1 MTASRRGDTIAVL
14 AGIPARG
21 TTMRKALV
29 LVAVAAAAFAAASVA
44 APSAGAYG
52 NTAEFQVAV
61 SLNCDAKTQP
71 FCTSVVGLGGE
82 WAWFAF
88 NNDGTFDAT
97 LTFCS
102 HEGFNGAFHQN
113 IGGIWKTGTPVDH
126 PIWGQTSDFFVS
138 GDNGVSWQDTDVPAV
153 AGHYGFKPAPR

>member
-1 MTASRRGDTIAVL
+1 MQ
-14 AGIPARG
+14 
-21 TTMRKALV
+21 KALV
-29 LVAVAAAAFAAASVA
+29 LGAIAAAFVFASVV

-61 SLNCDAKTQP
+61 SLNCDAKSQP

-97 LTFCS
+97 MTFCS
-102 HEGFNGAFHQN
+102 HEGVYGAFHQN
-113 IGGIWKTGTPVDH
+113 LDGVWKAAAPVDP
-126 PIWGQTSDFFVS
+126 PIWGQSSDFFVS
-138 GDNGVSWQDTDVPAV
+138 VDHGASWQDTDVPAA
-153 AGHYGFKPAPR
+153 AGHYGFKPAPGISAVAQVSAIPNRS